1 MLRIGI
7 VAGEES
13 GDLLGANLIE
23 AVKEKIS
30 DVEIVG
36 IGGDQLTK
44 AGCKTLYPMEKL
56 SVMGIVEV
64 FSRYFELLSIR
75 KGLKKY
81 FLGGHCCRKRA
92 SCSSMWPLNS
102 PNIGKP
108 FSASSIAGTRTSA
121 KDNVP

>member
-81 FLGGHCCRKRA
+81 FLDNPPDVFIGVDAPDFNFSLERILRKA
-92 SCSSMWPLNS
+92 G
-102 PNIGKP
+102 IKTVH
-108 FSASSIAGTRTSA
+108 FSDYQA
-121 KDNVP
+121 